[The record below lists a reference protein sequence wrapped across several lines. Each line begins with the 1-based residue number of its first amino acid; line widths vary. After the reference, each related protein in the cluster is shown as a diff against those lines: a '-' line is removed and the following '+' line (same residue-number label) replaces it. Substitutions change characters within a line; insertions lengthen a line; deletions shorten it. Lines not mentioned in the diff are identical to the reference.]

1 MQVTFEIDDD
11 EISKLVRRE
20 LVWYY
25 KTCVEHN
32 NLLEA
37 KGLDNLQT
45 CEKEDYNANAKAIP
59 ALETVIACYSVGGEF
74 DPSEIEDE
82 DDDEMELFSEEGFFD
97 EDEEGTEDD
106 LK

>member
-32 NLLEA
+32 NSLEA
-37 KGLDNLQT
+37 IGLDKLQRFQ
-45 CEKEDYNANAKAIP
+45 KEDYNHNAKAIP
-59 ALETVIACYSVGGEF
+59 ALETVIACYSIGGEF

-82 DDDEMELFSEEGFFD
+82 DDEMELFSEEGFFD
-97 EDEEGTEDD
+97 EDKEGTEDD

>member
-32 NLLEA
+32 NSLEA
-37 KGLDNLQT
+37 IGLDNLQT
-45 CEKEDYNANAKAIP
+45 YQKEDYNANAKAIP

-82 DDDEMELFSEEGFFD
+82 EDEIELFSEEGFFD